1 MKGAQGTLGIFRAC
15 YFDQENGNA
24 FDADGDNRLD
34 HFVYTSISTADCP
47 CILPVSPSAQYS
59 SSLLNR
65 RLSLAEVHTAV
76 AYAGNSIPARSITSK
91 PCPCHINSHDGLT
104 SVISNLTLPILS
116 PSAIA
121 R

>member
-59 SSLLNR
+59 TAQSSSFAGGGPHGCSIRWEFNSR
-65 RLSLAEVHTAV
+65 QVNYIKTLSM
-76 AYAGNSIPARSITSK
+76 
-91 PCPCHINSHDGLT
+91 SHK
-104 SVISNLTLPILS
+104 LS
-116 PSAIA
+116 
-121 R
+121 